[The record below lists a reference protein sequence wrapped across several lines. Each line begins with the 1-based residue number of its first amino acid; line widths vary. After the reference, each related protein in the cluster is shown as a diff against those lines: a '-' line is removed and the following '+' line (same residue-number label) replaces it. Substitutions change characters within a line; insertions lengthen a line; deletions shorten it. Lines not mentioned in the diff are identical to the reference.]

1 MLSIVNEL
9 PEYQALGDCA
19 TGVPRSASMRK
30 ATEVPAVKGISSTG
44 YELEFQEA
52 VVCYD
57 CQRGRADYY
66 GTGRYPSQWLQRMLK
81 ILSGSRSSVFG

>member
-30 ATEVPAVKGISSTG
+30 ATGVPRLASMRKATEVYAVKGMSSMG

-52 VVCYD
+52 VVC
-57 CQRGRADYY
+57 
-66 GTGRYPSQWLQRMLK
+66 
-81 ILSGSRSSVFG
+81 